1 MLSKFVRQSWLL
13 RALNEDERG
22 QDMIEYVLLAALI
35 AVVVAAAIP
44 ALTAAI
50 AGELTTIEGALP

>member
-1 MLSKFVRQSWLL
+1 MLNFFVKARTAVQCLK
-13 RALNEDERG
+13 DERG

-44 ALTAAI
+44 ALTNAI
-50 AGELTTIEGALP
+50 IAEFGIIEGIL